1 MPTTTKLPSACARAA
16 LKGALAI
23 VFVGLASPPVWAQ
36 GAELRLSTFVPPVH
50 VIAREIITPWMA
62 EVEKATGGEV
72 KPKLYPS
79 MQLGGSPPGLFRQ
92 AAEGVVDMVF
102 TLPGYTSPAFP
113 RTQMVELPGL
123 SADGH
128 AATDLLWNLL
138 DPYLRPEYQGVKV
151 IALWAAEDAGL
162 MSRSKPIRSLED
174 IKGMRMRSPSAAQAK
189 QLEVMGATPI
199 AMPITELYPGLERGV
214 IDGAMVPFST
224 ILDFRL
230 GEVARAYTI
239 PGPLFGRSS
248 FLIAMNQK
256 KFDSLSPKA
265 RDAIDKLSGRALSQ
279 KATDVYLKRSQEGV
293 ASVRGKAEV
302 IEFSK
307 AEQEKIAKVLRPI
320 VDEWVKDA
328 EAKGIPA
335 KKMLGVA
342 KHPAGTQ

>member
-1 MPTTTKLPSACARAA
+1 MFGIRKPDSVRAHAA
-16 LKGALAI
+16 LGTLAAAALA
-23 VFVGLASPPVWAQ
+23 FAAQAASAQ
-36 GAELRLSTFVPPVH
+36 GMELRLSTFVPPVH

-62 EVEKATGGEV
+62 EVEKDSGGEV

-92 AAEGVVDMVF
+92 AVDGVVDMVF

-123 SADGH
+123 SPDGR
-128 AATDLLWNLL
+128 AATELLWKLL
-138 DPYLRPEYQGVKV
+138 DPYLKPEYEGTKV

-162 MSRSKPIRSLED
+162 MTRGKAIKTLED
-174 IKGMRMRSPSAAQAK
+174 VKGLRMRSPSAAQAR
-189 QLEVMGATPI
+189 QLAVMGATPV
-199 AMPITELYPGLERGV
+199 AMPITEVYPGLERGV
-214 IDGAMVPFST
+214 IDGSMVPFST

-230 GEVARAYTI
+230 GEVAKGYTI

-265 RDAIDKLSGRALSQ
+265 KAAIEKHSGLALSL
-279 KATDVYLKRSQEGV
+279 KATDVYIKRAEQGV
-293 ASVRGKAEV
+293 ESVRGKAEV
-302 IEFSK
+302 VEFSK
-307 AEQEKIAKVLRPI
+307 AEQEKIAALLRPI
-320 VDEWVKDA
+320 VDDWVKEA

-335 KKMLGVA
+335 RKMLGVA
-342 KHPAGTQ
+342 NHPAGTQ

>member
-1 MPTTTKLPSACARAA
+1 MRAHRKHSVCAQAAA
-16 LKGALAI
+16 LVFGSLVLAAPP
-23 VFVGLASPPVWAQ
+23 ASAQ
-36 GAELRLSTFVPPVH
+36 GMELRLSTFVPPVH
-50 VIAREIITPWMA
+50 VIAREVITPWMA
-62 EVEKATGGEV
+62 AVDKESGGEV

-92 AAEGVVDMVF
+92 AVDGVVDMVF

-123 SADGH
+123 SPDGR
-128 AATDLLWNLL
+128 AATELLWKLL
-138 DPYLRPEYQGVKV
+138 DPYLKPEYQGVKV

-162 MSRSKPIRSLED
+162 MTRGKVIKALDD
-174 IKGMRMRSPSAAQAK
+174 IKGMRLRAPSAAQSRQIA
-189 QLEVMGATPI
+189 VMGGTPV
-199 AMPITELYPGLERGV
+199 AMPITEVYPGLDRGV

-224 ILDFRL
+224 IVDFRL
-230 GEVARAYTI
+230 GEVAKAYTI

-265 RDAIDKLSGRALSQ
+265 KAAIDKLSGLPLSL
-279 KATDVYLKRSQEGV
+279 KATDVYIKRADEGV
-293 ASVRGKAEV
+293 ASVRSKAQV
-302 IEFSK
+302 VEFSK
-307 AEQEKIAKVLRPI
+307 AEQEKISKLLRPI
-320 VDEWVKDA
+320 VDDWIKES

-342 KHPAGTQ
+342 KHPAGTP

>member
-1 MPTTTKLPSACARAA
+1 MRANQPAMRAQAA
-16 LKGALAI
+16 LGALAI
-23 VFVGLASPPVWAQ
+23 AAFAVSAQHASAQ
-36 GAELRLSTFVPPVH
+36 GMELRLSTFVPPVH

-62 EVEKATGGEV
+62 EVEKDSGGEV

-79 MQLGGSPPGLFRQ
+79 MQLGGSPPGLYRQ
-92 AAEGVVDMVF
+92 AVDGVVDMVF
-102 TLPGYTSPAFP
+102 TLPGYTSPSFP

-123 SADGH
+123 SADGR
-128 AATDLLWNLL
+128 AATELLWKLL
-138 DPYLRPEYQGVKV
+138 DPYLKPEYEGVKV

-162 MSRSKPIRSLED
+162 MTRGKAIKSLED
-174 IKGMRMRSPSAAQAK
+174 LKGMRMRSPSAAQAR
-189 QLEVMGATPI
+189 QLAVMGATPV

-214 IDGAMVPFST
+214 IDGAMVPFSV
-224 ILDFRL
+224 IIDFRI
-230 GEVARAYTI
+230 GEVAKTYTI

-265 RDAIDKLSGRALSQ
+265 KAAIDKHSGLPLSL
-279 KATDVYLKRSQEGV
+279 KATDVYIKRAEEGV

-302 IEFSK
+302 VQFSK
-307 AEQEKIAKVLRPI
+307 DEQEKIAKVLRPI
-320 VDEWVKDA
+320 VDDWVKEA
-328 EAKGIPA
+328 EGKGIPA